1 MHLVQR
7 AVYEPGERALKENA
21 AVAQHA
27 REIADRAVL
36 GEIHEVAEVAILE
49 RRKRRLPSPGN
60 YPLRRR
66 PAPSSFRLSLSPS
79 RMIAVASAGS
89 RVSSSAMSR
98 ALCTVLSNAFLANS
112 ACIAMISFGSS
123 GSFKSCGDTS
133 ASR

>member
-66 PAPSSFRLSLSPS
+66 PAPSSFRLSRSRS
-79 RMIAVASAGS
+79 RMIAVASAVVRVASSVMS
-89 RVSSSAMSR
+89 RVF
-98 ALCTVLSNAFLANS
+98 CTVISNAFLANS
-112 ACIAMISFGSS
+112 ACLAMISLWLPVGLKS
-123 GSFKSCGDTS
+123 G
-133 ASR
+133 AIAA